1 MKIESLNHIAML
13 VKNAA
18 VSAEFYKRYCG
29 METIHERND
38 HDIHVRW
45 LRVPSQKDGF
55 MIVLLET
62 LGELSSEPGNM
73 DHLGFYV
80 ESRKDVDEIAGLAK
94 KDGILLEGPEYA
106 GPIIGYYCM
115 VRDPDGYMAE
125 FSCEQ
130 MKV

>member
-1 MKIESLNHIAML
+1 MKIESLNHIAMI
-13 VKNAA
+13 VKDAV

-29 METIHERND
+29 METVHERNEN
-38 HDIHVRW
+38 DIHVRW
-45 LRVPSQKDGF
+45 IRIPSQKDGF

-80 ESRKDVDEIAGLAK
+80 EGRKDVDEIAELARK
-94 KDGILLEGPEYA
+94 EGILLEGPGYA
-106 GPIIGYYCM
+106 GPVVGYYCM

>member
-13 VKNAA
+13 VKDAA

-29 METIHERND
+29 MEIIHDRQDNE
-38 HDIHVRW
+38 IHVSW

-62 LGELSSEPGNM
+62 LGELSTEPGNM

-80 ESRKDVDEIAGLAK
+80 ESRKDVDEIAAMARK
-94 KDGILLEGPEYA
+94 EGILLSEPEYA

-130 MKV
+130 MKA

>member
-1 MKIESLNHIAML
+1 MKIQSLNHIAMI

-29 METIHERND
+29 METIHERSDND
-38 HDIHVRW
+38 LHVRW
-45 LRVPSQKDGF
+45 VRVPGQKDGF

-80 ESRKDVDEIAGLAK
+80 ESRKDVDEIAEMARK
-94 KDGILLEGPEYA
+94 EGILIEGPEYA
-106 GPIIGYYCM
+106 GPIVGYFCM
-115 VRDPDGYMAE
+115 IRDPDGYLAE

-130 MKV
+130 MQV